1 MISSSQDQGLR
12 KQRHSTFIDKNRK
25 MRVDIPE
32 HKIITRHYT
41 ECGKEYCVCGQI
53 INGEKAKY
61 AYEDNEGFFN
71 DLYWGVR
78 KK

>member
-1 MISSSQDQGLR
+1 
-12 KQRHSTFIDKNRK
+12 

-32 HKIITRHYT
+32 HKIITRHCT
-41 ECGKEYCVCGQI
+41 EYGKEYCVCGQI

-61 AYEDNEGFFN
+61 VYEDNEGFFN

>member
-1 MISSSQDQGLR
+1 
-12 KQRHSTFIDKNRK
+12 

-32 HKIITRHYT
+32 HKIITRHCA

-61 AYEDNEGFFN
+61 VYEDNEGFFN